1 MRDLLGGY
9 ARSWNRNHGRRGH
22 LFGQRFYEEEMVDD
36 SQLLTTASY
45 IDLNPVRAKL
55 CFRPEQWPW
64 SSYRAHVGLDHPSR
78 LLANAEFLK
87 HVGPTPGMARKAYR
101 RFVAERRL
109 VVPGTALDAA

>member
-1 MRDLLGGY
+1 
-9 ARSWNRNHGRRGH
+9 
-22 LFGQRFYEEEMVDD
+22 MVDD

-64 SSYRAHVGLDHPSR
+64 SSYRAHVGLEHPSR

-87 HVGPTPGMARKAYR
+87 HSGPPRTWPEGLSAIRRREASCGARHR
-101 RFVAERRL
+101 
-109 VVPGTALDAA
+109 G